1 MVGLNVDYDP
11 STKAESFR
19 KYLAEGTLSA
29 DRIFAILAII
39 AIDTQ
44 ADTLDKAD
52 LDELKELARAYV
64 EYTGSPVLLH
74 IGKGID

>member
-1 MVGLNVDYDP
+1 MDELNDGYDP
-11 STKAESFR
+11 STMAESFR
-19 KYLAEGTLSA
+19 KHLSEGTLSA

-44 ADTLDKAD
+44 ADTLGKAD

-64 EYTGSPVLLH
+64 DYAGSPALLF
-74 IGKGID
+74 IGKGSD

>member
-1 MVGLNVDYDP
+1 MVELNIDYDS

-19 KYLAEGTLSA
+19 KHLSEGTLSA

-44 ADTLDKAD
+44 ADTLGKSE

-64 EYTGSPVLLH
+64 DYAGSPELLH
-74 IGKGID
+74 IGKGSD

>member
-1 MVGLNVDYDP
+1 MVELNDDYDP
-11 STKAESFR
+11 TTKAESFR
-19 KYLAEGTLSA
+19 KYLAEGTMSA

-44 ADTLDKAD
+44 ADTVDKPE

-64 EYTGSPVLLH
+64 DYVGSPALLH
-74 IGKGID
+74 IGKGSD